1 MKNISYRQAPND
13 NRTYINQN
21 NIIPQM
27 NEILEI
33 KEYFLKKGNLSFM
46 IIISKTR
53 LNVTIKSISYEIKLT
68 PNEFSMTANQLF
80 KSVDELYLFIK
91 NIFEKKNVIIQD
103 MNNRIMKLILGAY
116 DMINGGMKQIEV
128 YLYSQNNINDFI
140 LNDLFL
146 KYIKLEENI
155 NKLNEKNKILLDE
168 NIKNKILLDENIKIK
183 EDNLKFKSDILKLK
197 SDMNLLQ
204 IQNNRYEN
212 HINLLLS
219 GIDKITTFIDESSI
233 KADEVDNSNIKKSV
247 SLTKSNSVSQN
258 LNLRSQN
265 NLKNM
270 YQSFDNYSLKQNQSL
285 SQFNVNSNISEQDQ
299 EQDNNESE
307 QNLSKFNEEQL
318 YRTEENRVIFRNG
331 ILYGIIK
338 KYSEIEK
345 VVAKIQTILQ
355 KGAKFTII
363 YKASEL
369 GDRAMTFHQKCDDID
384 ISLILIETE
393 KGVRFGG
400 FTTKSWNGNCVQKI
414 DNDAFVFSIDKNK
427 IYEVIKNEMAIGCYP
442 KFGPVFFGC
451 QIRVY
456 DNFFNKNSTTC
467 HKKLNFKTNEDYE
480 LNNGEQFFTVKDI
493 EVYKVE
499 GIDI

>member
-168 NIKNKILLDENIKIK
+168 NIKIK

-285 SQFNVNSNISEQDQ
+285 SQFNVNSNINEQDQ

-307 QNLSKFNEEQL
+307 QNLSKFNED
-318 YRTEENRVIFRNG
+318 TEENRVIFRNG

>member
-168 NIKNKILLDENIKIK
+168 NIKIK
-183 EDNLKFKSDILKLK
+183 EDNLKFKSDILKIK

>member
-168 NIKNKILLDENIKIK
+168 NMKIK

-493 EVYKVE
+493 EVYEVE

>member
-168 NIKNKILLDENIKIK
+168 NIKIK

-197 SDMNLLQ
+197 NDMNLLQ

>member
-168 NIKNKILLDENIKIK
+168 NIKIK

-197 SDMNLLQ
+197 NDMNLLQ

-427 IYEVIKNEMAIGCYP
+427 IYEVIKNDMAIGCYP

>member
-168 NIKNKILLDENIKIK
+168 NMKIK

-204 IQNNRYEN
+204 IQNSRYEN

-285 SQFNVNSNISEQDQ
+285 SQFNVNSNINEQDQ

-456 DNFFNKNSTTC
+456 DNFFNKNII
-467 HKKLNFKTNEDYE
+467 KLSL
-480 LNNGEQFFTVKDI
+480 LNN
-493 EVYKVE
+493 
-499 GIDI
+499 

>member
-1 MKNISYRQAPND
+1 
-13 NRTYINQN
+13 
-21 NIIPQM
+21 M

-155 NKLNEKNKILLDE
+155 NKLNE
-168 NIKNKILLDENIKIK
+168 KNKILLDENIKIK

>member
-168 NIKNKILLDENIKIK
+168 NMKIK

-204 IQNNRYEN
+204 IQNSRYEN